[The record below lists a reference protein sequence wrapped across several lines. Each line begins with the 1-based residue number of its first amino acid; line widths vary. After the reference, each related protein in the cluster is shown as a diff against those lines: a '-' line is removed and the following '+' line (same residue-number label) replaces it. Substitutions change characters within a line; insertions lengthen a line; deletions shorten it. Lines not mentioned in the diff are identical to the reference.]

1 MKKRVFI
8 FSLLLCVNFTDTV
21 ANTENDTKQ
30 NNYYKEAHRANENQ
44 DYQRVGLNLE
54 KLKMHTLFSKELLPS
69 VQLLIAIKRYKQK
82 DFQGVQEALHNIL
95 THSVNTNN
103 EISDEFSNDILFLL
117 IDLELNTKVNSEV
130 PLTTDNDE
138 SLHST
143 QALPNLSEQK
153 QHPLT
158 PIKIISPQYPA
169 MSKKMQHEG
178 YVTMQFDID
187 ASGKPINIEI
197 IEQQPQR
204 VFNREA
210 IRAFKQWRYPANNPL
225 TAQKMRMDF
234 QLP

>member
-8 FSLLLCVNFTDTV
+8 FSLLLFVNSPDTV
-21 ANTENDTKQ
+21 ANTANSSKQ

-54 KLKMHTLFSKELLPS
+54 KLKIRSQSPQASL
-69 VQLLIAIKRYKQK
+69 QLSIATKRYKQQ

-103 EISDEFSNDILFLL
+103 EISNEFSNDILFLL

-153 QHPLT
+153 QQPLT

-197 IEQQPQR
+197 IDQQPR
-204 VFNREA
+204 RIFNREA

-225 TAQKMRMDF
+225 TAQKVRIDF